1 MNGHEKRTQG
11 KRNAIVKA
19 AQELFAEKGVTG
31 VSVTDIAAKAK
42 VSRVTLF
49 KYFGDK
55 ETLTK
60 EAMSSWIE
68 QLMTEYDTIL
78 SSGMPF
84 HQKLLQLLH
93 TRLTGRKRIGEQFI
107 QATVWGDPELQRLI
121 KEMTATH
128 AVPIIMRFIDEGKQ
142 SGEIDSSLDNEA
154 ILAYFSAFG
163 PVVKNPEYIKKGKA
177 FQTSM
182 FNLFM
187 GGLIKNWYQRMD
199 TTHQAQEI
207 ER

>member
-1 MNGHEKRTQG
+1 MNGYERRTREKRD
-11 KRNAIVKA
+11 AIIKA
-19 AQELFAEKGVTG
+19 AQELFAEKGIAA
-31 VSVTDIAAKAK
+31 VSITDIAAKAK

-60 EAMSSWIE
+60 EAMFTWIE
-68 QLMTEYDTIL
+68 LLMMEYETIL
-78 SSGMPF
+78 SSSMPF
-84 HQKLLQLLH
+84 HHKLLGLLS
-93 TRLTGRKRIGEQFI
+93 TRLAGREKIGEQFI
-107 QATVWGDPELQRLI
+107 HSIVWNDPELLRLI

-128 AVPIIMRFIDEGKQ
+128 ALPIIMRFIEEGKR
-142 SGEIDSSLDNEA
+142 SGDIDSSLDNEA

-163 PVVKNPEYIKKGKA
+163 PIIKNPEYIKKGKE

-187 GGLIKNWYQRMD
+187 GGLIKNWYQKID
-199 TTHQAQEI
+199 TVHYTSNV
-207 ER
+207 